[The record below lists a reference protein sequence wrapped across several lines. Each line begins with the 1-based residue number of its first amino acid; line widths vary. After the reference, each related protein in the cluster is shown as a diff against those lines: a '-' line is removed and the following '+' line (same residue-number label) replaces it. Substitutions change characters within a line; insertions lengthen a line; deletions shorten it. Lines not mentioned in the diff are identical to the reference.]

1 MKRKEFMKEWRGK
14 SLDEIQKE
22 MLQEAKT
29 LMNLRFK
36 AAVGQV
42 VDVTEKRKIKERIAR
57 LKAIETE
64 KRVEA

>member
-14 SLDEIQKE
+14 TLDQIQDE
-22 MLQEAKT
+22 MVQEAKT

-36 AAVGQV
+36 SAVGQV

-57 LKAIETE
+57 LKLIESE